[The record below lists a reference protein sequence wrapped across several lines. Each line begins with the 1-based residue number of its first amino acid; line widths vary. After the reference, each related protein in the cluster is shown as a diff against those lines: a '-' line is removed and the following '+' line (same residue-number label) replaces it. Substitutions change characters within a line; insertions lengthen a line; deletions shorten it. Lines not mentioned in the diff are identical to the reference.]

1 MTDAGADI
9 EILIGKIHK
18 IKVNL
23 KKALHRRYLKYTL
36 DEKLRTVKSLYNIHS

>member
-23 KKALHRRYLKYTL
+23 KKSSAQKVSKIYTGR
-36 DEKLRTVKSLYNIHS
+36 KITYR